1 MRTNT
6 GLWWLLS
13 GFFLLM
19 AVVYTTWAIV
29 QSPDQAWHTGLEPVG
44 TVALLFTAIMGALI
58 AFYVGRVHSAQGGE
72 LPEDVLTA
80 DIDDG
85 DPELGEFSP
94 WSWWPIVLAFSAALG
109 MLGSRGGQLAAAD
122 RHRCVRSWRS
132 SAGST
137 STIADTSR
145 AESRGPMPIRLR
157 AAGVSDVGAFR
168 DVNQDAAFTAPWG
181 AAVADGVGG
190 GPSGDLASAAL
201 VHRLVAGRVSVA
213 DAEALAVRIRE
224 ANWDLRAHVQRDEAL
239 RGMATTF
246 TGLFVSQTG
255 RLLLAHTGDSR
266 AYMLRGGVL
275 TRETRDDSF
284 VQTLVDHG
292 LIAAEAAASHPR
304 RNIITASLAGS
315 EDDAAHVVDREPRPG
330 DRWLLCSDGVT
341 DYLSDDELMRALAAA
356 PSPEAASAS
365 LVAAALEAGTRDNVT
380 AVVCDVEHAPDAS
393 SDDRP
398 TFYGAAADR
407 FCEELDSA

>member
-1 MRTNT
+1 
-6 GLWWLLS
+6 
-13 GFFLLM
+13 
-19 AVVYTTWAIV
+19 
-29 QSPDQAWHTGLEPVG
+29 
-44 TVALLFTAIMGALI
+44 
-58 AFYVGRVHSAQGGE
+58 
-72 LPEDVLTA
+72 
-80 DIDDG
+80 
-85 DPELGEFSP
+85 
-94 WSWWPIVLAFSAALG
+94 
-109 MLGSRGGQLAAAD
+109 
-122 RHRCVRSWRS
+122 
-132 SAGST
+132 
-137 STIADTSR
+137 
-145 AESRGPMPIRLR
+145 MPIRLR